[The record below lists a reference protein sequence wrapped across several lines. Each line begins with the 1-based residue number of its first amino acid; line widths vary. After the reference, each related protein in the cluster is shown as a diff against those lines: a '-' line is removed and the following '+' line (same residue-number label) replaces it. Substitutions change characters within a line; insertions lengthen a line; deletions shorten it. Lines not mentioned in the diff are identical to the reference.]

1 MNEYTILAS
10 IFLFSLI
17 LGYFLEKI
25 RIHWLFG
32 ALAIGIILNLTDIR
46 LESLSA
52 LGRIGMYFMLFLIG
66 LEIDLHKIFQLKK
79 AIIKTT
85 LGIQIFSMVA
95 WVSLLLIM
103 GYPLKV
109 ALIIGIVAN
118 CIGEAILVPI
128 LEEFRLLKTK
138 FGSLLVGIGT
148 LDDIFEVT
156 ALSIAIIV
164 AAKTTTSL
172 SILSIIMP
180 FLTIAIITAITII
193 LIRYNGLKNRLEDI
207 REYDYYILLS
217 ITIFF
222 IYLAIGAFG
231 GVESVSAFFA
241 GILLSHILPEHKFKK
256 VEYGVK
262 GFGYGFFGVL
272 FFSWVGLNMDLSSII
287 KYPHLTLLFYLIP
300 SAAKIANSLIFL
312 KNELG
317 LKMSFLAGIGSSI
330 RFSTELVIAQY
341 LFLHKI
347 ITQELFTAIVA
358 SSVLATILNTLILSY
373 FLKDIRIGKHL

>member
-1 MNEYTILAS
+1 MNEYTIIAS

-17 LGYFLEKI
+17 LGYLLEKI

-32 ALAIGIILNLTDIR
+32 ALAIGIILNLTEIR
-46 LESLSA
+46 PESLST

-66 LEIDLHKIFQLKK
+66 LEIDVNKIFQLKK

-85 LGIQIFSMVA
+85 FGIQIFSMIA
-95 WVSLLLIM
+95 WVSLLLLM

-148 LDDIFEVT
+148 LDDIFEVA

-172 SILSIIMP
+172 SIFSIIMP
-180 FLTIAIITAITII
+180 FLTITIITALTII
-193 LIRYNGLKNRLEDI
+193 LIRYNGLRNKLEDI

-222 IYLAIGAFG
+222 IYLAIGSFG

-241 GILLSHILPEHKFKK
+241 GILLSHILPEYKFKK

-272 FFSWVGLNMDLSSII
+272 FFSWVGFNMNLSSIV
-287 KYPHLTLLFYLIP
+287 KYPYLTLLFYLVP
-300 SAAKIANSLIFL
+300 SAAKIANSMIFL
-312 KNELG
+312 KDELG

-358 SSVLATILNTLILSY
+358 SSVLATIINTLILSY

>member
-1 MNEYTILAS
+1 MNEYFIIAS

-17 LGYFLEKI
+17 LGYLLEKI
-25 RIHWLFG
+25 RIHWLFA
-32 ALAIGIILNLTDIR
+32 ALAIGITLNINNIQVD
-46 LESLSA
+46 SLSY
-52 LGRIGMYFMLFLIG
+52 LGKIGMYFMLFLIG
-66 LEIDLHKIFQLKK
+66 LEIDIHKIFQLKK
-79 AIIKTT
+79 TIIKTT
-85 LGIQIFSMVA
+85 LGIQIFSMAA
-95 WVSLLLIM
+95 WISLLLLI
-103 GYPLKV
+103 GYSWKV

-148 LDDIFEVT
+148 SDDIFEVT
-156 ALSIAIIV
+156 ALTIAIIV

-172 SILSIIMP
+172 SFLSILMP
-180 FLTIAIITAITII
+180 FITIAVITALTVI
-193 LIRYNGLKNRLEDI
+193 LIKYNGLKNKLEDI

-241 GILLSHILPEHKFKK
+241 GILLSHILPEHKFKR

-272 FFSWVGLNMDLSSII
+272 FFSWVGLSMDLKSIVE
-287 KYPHLTLLFYLIP
+287 YPYLTILFYLVP
-300 SAAKIANSLIFL
+300 SAAKILNSMVFL
-312 KNELG
+312 RKEIGTKL
-317 LKMSFLAGIGSSI
+317 SFLAGIGSSI

-341 LFLHKI
+341 LLMHHI
-347 ITQELFTAIVA
+347 ITHKLFTAIVA
-358 SSVLATILNTLILSY
+358 SSVLATIINTLLLSY